1 MFVYELRGSGC
12 GHLNRFYINCL
23 FGCVELTKN
32 ANTVKYKYS
41 GYRIGFDFRLQ
52 LLFTN
57 GSMEK
62 NVIIF
67 GTDMSSSVHIN
78 NKNKYIVIL
87 DKGPTHRLVDTTLTT
102 EA

>member
-1 MFVYELRGSGC
+1 MFIYELSGSGC

-41 GYRIGFDFRLQ
+41 GYRIGFDFCLQ

-57 GSMEK
+57 GRMEK
-62 NVIIF
+62 IF
-67 GTDMSSSVHIN
+67 GADMSSSVHID

-87 DKGPTHRLVDTTLTT
+87 DKGPTHRLVDTTLTA